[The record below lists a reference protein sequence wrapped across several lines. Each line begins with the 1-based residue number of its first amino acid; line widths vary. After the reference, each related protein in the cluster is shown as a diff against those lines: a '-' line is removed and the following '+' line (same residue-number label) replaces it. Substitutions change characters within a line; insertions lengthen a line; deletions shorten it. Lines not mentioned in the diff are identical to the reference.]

1 LCFFCHFH
9 GFLRSF
15 LLFFCFSRSIC
26 SCVIVFDLFSSF
38 SFLFHRILFFAR
50 GYNNPRS
57 GHDAG
62 DHPPITPVGVARG
75 GDAMSGDNGRI
86 YDLVVTHFL
95 ATVSY
100 DATYLQTKARFRSNG
115 KVSLGSSTATSN
127 EKTVPPVR
135 GGKVAGSAGGATSGS
150 YDGSEEFTVIGR
162 RLIDPGFLALYGS
175 SLKSPDSEGGSG
187 GEEGDEDAED
197 FSINNQELPELL
209 KDYSYQIA
217 NCHIREGKTSSPGY
231 LTESELIGMME
242 KNGIGTDASI
252 PTHINNVLTRN
263 YVTLGPGRT
272 LVPTD
277 LGIVLVHGYFRI
289 DPDLV
294 LPDVRAAIESF
305 CNLIAKGIAKKDEV

>member
-1 LCFFCHFH
+1 VTV
-9 GFLRSF
+9 
-15 LLFFCFSRSIC
+15 FCF
-26 SCVIVFDLFSSF
+26 
-38 SFLFHRILFFAR
+38 HR

-75 GDAMSGDNGRI
+75 GDAVSGDNGRI

-95 ATVSY
+95 ATVSF
-100 DATYLQTKARFRSNG
+100 DATYLQTKARFRSTG
-115 KVSLGSSTATSN
+115 KVSLGSTNSTSSDKPA
-127 EKTVPPVR
+127 VPSK
-135 GGKVAGSAGGATSGS
+135 GKGAANTGSAGATSGS

-175 SLKSPDSEGGSG
+175 SMKSPDSEGGGSS
-187 GEEGDEDAED
+187 GEEGDEEAED

-217 NCHIREGKTSSPGY
+217 NCHIREGKTSAPGY